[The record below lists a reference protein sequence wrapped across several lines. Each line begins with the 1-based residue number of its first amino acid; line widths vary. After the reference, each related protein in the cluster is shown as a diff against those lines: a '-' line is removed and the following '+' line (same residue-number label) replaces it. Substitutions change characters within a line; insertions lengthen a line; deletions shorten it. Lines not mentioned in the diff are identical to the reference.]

1 MAGRSTNSEYSRRV
15 FTLQTIDS
23 FLRRNILRLFPGLL
37 ILDGVNLF
45 RIVFP
50 IQRQPQITR
59 DRATKDALAKAPF
72 TYPVDVQG
80 GFVENELVQGFV
92 MQFCAK

>member
-1 MAGRSTNSEYSRRV
+1 
-15 FTLQTIDS
+15 
-23 FLRRNILRLFPGLL
+23 
-37 ILDGVNLF
+37 
-45 RIVFP
+45 
-50 IQRQPQITR
+50 
-59 DRATKDALAKAPF
+59 LAKAPF